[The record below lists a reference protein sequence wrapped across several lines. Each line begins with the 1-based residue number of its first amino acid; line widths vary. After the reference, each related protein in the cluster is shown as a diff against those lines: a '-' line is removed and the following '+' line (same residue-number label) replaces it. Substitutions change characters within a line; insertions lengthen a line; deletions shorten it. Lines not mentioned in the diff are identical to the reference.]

1 MIEEQ
6 QSLEEALFELAQQKS
21 SPGERTAF
29 LDSVCR
35 GNAGLRARLEALLE
49 GHFGGAEFLKQTP
62 NRSARSQPEPARSV
76 RRTEPSP
83 AETPGPMIDRYKLL
97 EKIGEGGFGEV

>member
-35 GNAGLRARLEALLE
+35 DNAGLRARLEALLE
-49 GHFGGAEFLKQTP
+49 AREVAPLQRSGELDPGLGTP
-62 NRSARSQPEPARSV
+62 A
-76 RRTEPSP
+76 
-83 AETPGPMIDRYKLL
+83 
-97 EKIGEGGFGEV
+97 